1 MAAVHSQQI
10 YGNLKVTLF
19 SPGAIKHRNGAFE
32 QGKWKTSI
40 SISSF
45 CSHQKAGCPLA
56 ILDQWEFQDPKM
68 EVLYGTV
75 PYFWPYFGGIS
86 PYIALEWPWIAR
98 GSTHARY
105 LRSTLLGRGTTP
117 HLTSAQDGSNKKKR
131 PGCRAQVLKQTRR
144 KKMSL
149 GQDLTQDFAGFWWI
163 LMVHDGHRK
172 GNEKPMPCLED
183 SKFFIWAVRVIPL
196 SHPITPVGQWVHS

>member
-117 HLTSAQDGSNKKKR
+117 HLTSAQDGSKTR
-131 PGCRAQVLKQTRR
+131 LPGPSSQANSPEKNESWSRSDT
-144 KKMSL
+144 
-149 GQDLTQDFAGFWWI
+149 GFCWI
-163 LMVHDGHRK
+163 LMDFDG
-172 GNEKPMPCLED
+172 
-183 SKFFIWAVRVIPL
+183 S
-196 SHPITPVGQWVHS
+196 